1 MYSNFD
7 SKSSAFLRF
16 FLSTHTKKERNSTN
30 AGSIML
36 NFKGFPQK
44 IWFPGDLYLIQS
56 PGKSDAFASA
66 RIFIIALRFS
76 FKKLF

>member
-16 FLSTHTKKERNSTN
+16 FLSTRKKKRNSTN

-36 NFKGFPQK
+36 NFKGFPKK
-44 IWFPGDLYLIQS
+44 IWFPGDLYLIHS